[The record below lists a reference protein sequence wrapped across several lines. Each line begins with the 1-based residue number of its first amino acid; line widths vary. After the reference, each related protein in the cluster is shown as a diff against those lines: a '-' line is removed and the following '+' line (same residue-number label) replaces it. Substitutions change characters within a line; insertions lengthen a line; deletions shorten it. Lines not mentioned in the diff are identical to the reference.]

1 MRSEVMKRFL
11 LHSFIIILSFNLAAI
26 GFLIVFLLTGNQIQL
41 GTLGAFG
48 GFLGSYWALKR
59 KLLPNNDLEK
69 IERKEKKY
77 VNAQLKEAKEK
88 AKKIN
93 SSRFRVRSIFVYQTI
108 TKLSKISTKIIKMV
122 EKEPVRYRTAQNF
135 FHHHLD
141 SSAIITEKY
150 VHLLNQPVRT
160 HEVSQALRE
169 TESALKQLERSM
181 EKEMMAVL
189 SGDMN
194 NLTTEI
200 KLMNYQQLDTDK
212 RIIEKK

>member
-1 MRSEVMKRFL
+1 MRSENMKRFL
-11 LHSFIIILSFNLAAI
+11 LQSFIIILSFNLAAI

-41 GTLGAFG
+41 GILGAFG
-48 GFLGSYWALKR
+48 GFLGSYLALKR

-77 VNAQLKEAKEK
+77 VTAQLREAKEK

-122 EKEPVRYRTAQNF
+122 EKEPVRYRTAQSF

-181 EKEMMAVL
+181 EKELMAVL

>member
-1 MRSEVMKRFL
+1 MKRFL
-11 LHSFIIILSFNLAAI
+11 LQSFIIILSFNLAAI

-41 GTLGAFG
+41 GILGAFG

-77 VNAQLKEAKEK
+77 VIAQLREAKEK

-122 EKEPVRYRTAQNF
+122 EKEPVRYRTAQSF

-181 EKEMMAVL
+181 EKELMAVL

>member
-1 MRSEVMKRFL
+1 MKRFML
-11 LHSFIIILSFNLAAI
+11 QSFIVIVSINLAI
-26 GFLIVFLLTGNQIQL
+26 VGFFIAFLLTGNQLQL
-41 GTLGAFG
+41 GVLGAFA
-48 GFLGSYWALKR
+48 GFLLSYWALKR
-59 KLLPNNDLEK
+59 KLLPNNDLDK

-77 VNAQLKEAKEK
+77 VHAQLRQAKDK

-108 TKLSKISTKIIKMV
+108 TKISKISTKIIKMV

-135 FHHHLD
+135 FHQYLD

-160 HEVSQALRE
+160 HEVSLALRE
-169 TESALKQLERSM
+169 TEEALKQLERNM
-181 EKEMMAVL
+181 EKEMIAVL

-194 NLTTEI
+194 NLNTEI
-200 KLMNYQQLDTDK
+200 QLMNQTNFQQIEANNK
-212 RIIEKK
+212 IIEKK